1 MPGQTFRTMNDWKS
15 AEISLFNRV
24 VSPCPAKSIK
34 LGDFLDFIRAGL
46 WKLNIEKIRAQACSP
61 EAKGDLKL
69 LKKELLKA
77 VTPSGTFTQRKN
89 GGLAKPSGILCLDF
103 DDLNEALP
111 EAKSRISSDSHT
123 AACFVSPSGN
133 GLKVFVR
140 IKGDHRASFEAAKI
154 HYLGLGYKVDDSC
167 KDVSRLCYVSYDPEI
182 YVSSDSPELFLGNFS
197 LPSSLLSKTIS
208 ISTTT
213 STIQDGGIECRIRV
227 RQELE
232 KHPDFKDFMELYESI
247 VAPRLMVQSHKRN
260 EALTGIIPFLY
271 NAVSKPVAGKM
282 CEIMLRLNADA
293 YTGSLE
299 EQMTSLE
306 SLWTGCHS
314 NYEAQLSPE
323 EKAAY
328 QLLNEVDQTA
338 FRVFRDLAR
347 LGRGSF
353 FFSYNEAQER
363 LHTNG
368 SRVLG
373 RFCDYGILG
382 VMTKGTQRL
391 PGQRGKAGTYRWL
404 PPLPLMESSAA

>member
-167 KDVSRLCYVSYDPEI
+167 KDVSRLCYVSYDPDI
-182 YVSSDSPELFLGNFS
+182 YVSSESPEPFHGNSS
-197 LPSSLLSKTIS
+197 LPSPLLSITES
-208 ISTTT
+208 IST
-213 STIQDGGIECRIRV
+213 STIQDGGVAGRIRV
-227 RQELE
+227 RQELVNN
-232 KHPDFKDFMELYESI
+232 HDYKDTLELYESI
-247 VAPRLMVQSHKRN
+247 VAPRLRVEKHKRN
-260 EALTGIIPFLY
+260 DALTGIIPFLY
-271 NAVSKPVAGKM
+271 NAVSKTVAGKL
-282 CEIMLRLNADA
+282 CGIMLLLNADA

-299 EQMTSLE
+299 QQMTSLD
-306 SLWTGCHS
+306 SLWAGCHS

-328 QLLNEVDQTA
+328 QLLDDGDQTA

-347 LGRGSF
+347 IGKGSF
-353 FFSYNEAQER
+353 FISYGEAQER

-368 SRVLG
+368 SRLIG
-373 RFCDYGILG
+373 KFHEYGILE
-382 VMTKGTQRL
+382 VIAKGTQRQ
-391 PGQRGKAGTYRWL
+391 PGQRGKAGTYRWGL
-404 PPLPLMESSAA
+404 PFLLLESSAA